1 MEPVDFVTQPLI
13 TKKRVLWL
21 SVTLIFAALLGL
33 VLFLMTDKKETEISW
48 LYSQTAESAEM
59 VSLGGNKYEL
69 TLIDVDIHTIMFSDR
84 PDRIVDIVATQ
95 QIIDGWDIA
104 FAESAPNAVL
114 VEHEPTGE
122 TDSLVVVLY
131 SPEYDSMTST
141 LTYQVELLADEQHPD
156 RLKQIANAH
165 DVPPLEFKVVSLFID
180 NVTAPGAMSVLSG
193 PGASALAE
201 KLGIP
206 ADVTDPISLG
216 GGIKIAAANIV
227 QGDDGGLSGQSQIA
241 IGSNGLLLN
250 MDVNFVDAQNWSM
263 TISEL
268 AGNVWSPPSI
278 PGLSIDP
285 ETLEGSVA
293 MTNGVLEWNL
303 VGETHTWSM
312 SPGATFV
319 SALSFSSSCPVPAE
333 QCPTNENGAF
343 IGMKGTAT
351 ITDFPNPIE
360 IQGGLALDGTWA
372 RFDGSAGDLM
382 VEGTGIT
389 NSTLTI
395 WRGDRNDSFDA
406 DMKLPDLGTLAGG
419 NNFEFCGGFTL
430 SVPKVSN
437 LSTTGCARWT
447 PAGVVMAQSGNGS
460 GVNGS
465 MASTGSDGSSSAEIM
480 GFAWT
485 NISTESLAQLPSSE
499 VSFSNVAN
507 ALQTQTITLS
517 GKASLPGTAAA
528 ALGID
533 LKGAKSLV
541 FEVRGTASSSE
552 FSLAGEIKVNIVV
565 GSEPMKINVQS
576 IGASITAT
584 TSGSFSFTVATSGQA
599 TVGYA
604 PQSRDIATSL
614 TLEAAVAPQLGMML
628 SINARGVP
636 SAVDASRDGLTPT
649 SRLTKPEAA
658 TYVWPNQFGIKGMNL
673 WNLTIQVGFIDGS
686 PSLAYSSTTYLDPNG
701 AQTKNA
707 LKCDGP
713 CDSSDWMTSQLA
725 INVSYTNPCFA
736 YSFTSNSGKSYLAI
750 DGGVLKASTFQV
762 GVAPAGCSINSGG
775 TIQSL
780 PVGFV
785 GFQFTATF
793 GDDPTTINVATAL
806 SVEGFVF
813 VASLDKLNLAGMRYS
828 NLSFSV
834 KITESLSEVKFSGK
848 MDSKMGDASV
858 LADFAVNSTG
868 LKQTL
873 DLNLINWSWAK
884 KGTMDLKKFHFKT
897 SADIPSSGGCAQFSS
912 QADGLLTMGTIDYT
926 LNNAEIT
933 VNCNGIVLLD
943 LDVQFQHTAKWNGAT
958 TRETL
963 TLHYPHSDFMGKKY
977 FKGEASI
984 EYSRHLSKKAGGR
997 TFSADVKVGI
1007 DFQVKVYPSKP
1018 SDSRFEVSGYF
1029 EAGRVSGDFDCVMD
1043 GKNNDFGCEGDVRYN
1058 PSWAGVYRE
1067 HWGGL

>member
-1 MEPVDFVTQPLI
+1 MLPVDVVANRLI
-13 TKKRVLWL
+13 TKKRVVWL
-21 SVTLIFAALLGL
+21 SVTLTFVLALGL
-33 VLFLMTDKKETEISW
+33 VMFLMTDKKETEISW

-69 TLIDVDIHTIMFSDR
+69 TLNDVDLHTIMFSDR
-84 PDRIVDIVATQ
+84 PDRIVDIVSTQ
-95 QIIDGWDIA
+95 KIIDGWDIA

-114 VEHEPTGE
+114 VEHEPSGE
-122 TDSLVVVLY
+122 SDSLVVVLY
-131 SPEYDSMTST
+131 SPEYDSLKST
-141 LTYQVELLADEQHPD
+141 LTYQVEVLSDEQHPE

-165 DVPPLEFKVVSLFID
+165 DVPPTEFEAVSLFID
-180 NVTAPGAMSVLSG
+180 NVTTPGGTPVLSG

-206 ADVTDPISLG
+206 ADMSDPISLG
-216 GGIKIAAANIV
+216 GGINIAAATIT
-227 QGDDGGLSGQSQIA
+227 QDDGGGLSGQSQIA

-250 MDVNFVDAQNWSM
+250 MDVNFTDAQNWSM

-303 VGETHTWSM
+303 VGATHTWSM

-319 SALSFSSSCPVPAE
+319 SALSFSSNCPVPAE
-333 QCPTNENGAF
+333 QCPTHEDGAF

-351 ITDFPNPIE
+351 ITGFPNPIE
-360 IQGGLALDGTWA
+360 IEGGLALDGTWA

-447 PAGVVMAQSGNGS
+447 PAGVVMGQSGNGS

-485 NISTESLAQLPSSE
+485 NIRAENLAQLPSSE
-499 VSFSNVAN
+499 VSFSDVAN

-528 ALGID
+528 ALGVDI
-533 LKGAKSLV
+533 KGAKNWV

-552 FSLAGEIKVNIVV
+552 FKLAGEIKVNIVV

-658 TYVWPNQFGIKGMNL
+658 TYVWPDQFGIKGMNL

-701 AQTKNA
+701 AQTKNI
-707 LKCDGP
+707 LKCNGL
-713 CDSSDWMTSQLA
+713 CDSSDWMTSKLA

-736 YSFTSNSGKSYLAI
+736 YSFTSNSGRSYLAI
-750 DGGVLKASTFQV
+750 DGGVLKASSFQV

-780 PVGFV
+780 PVGFI

-813 VASLDKLNLAGMRYS
+813 VASLDKLNLAGMNYS
-828 NLSFSV
+828 NLLLSV
-834 KITESLSEVKFSGK
+834 KITDGFSEVKFSGK

-858 LADFAVNSTG
+858 TADFEASKTG
-868 LKQTL
+868 LTQIL
-873 DLNLINWSWAK
+873 DLNLVNWSWAK
-884 KGTMDLKKFHFKT
+884 KGTMNLEKFHFKT
-897 SADIPSSGGCAQFSS
+897 MASIPSSGGCAQFSAV
-912 QADGLLTMGTIDYT
+912 ADGLLTIGSTDYT
-926 LNNAEIT
+926 LNNAEIV
-933 VNCNGIVLLD
+933 VNCKGVVLLD
-943 LDVQFQHTAKWNGAT
+943 LDVQFKHKVKWNGAT
-958 TRETL
+958 ATETL
-963 TLHYPHSDFMGKKY
+963 TFHYPYSDMSGRKY
-977 FKGEASI
+977 FTGEASI
-984 EYSRHLSKKAGGR
+984 EYTRHLSEKVESR
-997 TFSADVKVGI
+997 TFSADVKVAI
-1007 DFQVKVYPSKP
+1007 DFKVNVYPSKP
-1018 SDSRFEVSGYF
+1018 LDSRFEVSGYF

-1058 PSWAGVYRE
+1058 PSWAGVYHK
-1067 HWGGL
+1067 HWDGL